1 MFQLNYQS
9 HKSVYEQIVDNIKE
23 QIMTGVLKEN
33 TQLPTVR
40 ELSQLLTINP
50 HTVQKA
56 FQTLDQEGYIYTI
69 ADKGT
74 FVSSRKYVKTDEEK
88 AKAIINTIVESY
100 KELIYMGM
108 SQDEI
113 HNKILEKMKGGSI
126 YGLIGPNGAG
136 KTTLIR
142 HLVGV
147 LKQDSGKI
155 FIESQPVYENIELK
169 RKIGYISDA
178 MYFIETNLERNAKVY
193 KDLYPSW
200 NQDRFEELYK
210 TFKLNPTK
218 KIQAFSKG
226 MRKQASFCLIMST
239 MPHYLILDEPIDGLD
254 PVARKLVWKYIIDD
268 VAQRN
273 LTVLIS
279 SHNLKELEG
288 IVDHVG
294 ILYKGKIMKEFDLEY
309 IQTHIHKIQV
319 SFGDEEVNLDALN
332 IAYQEERGSVKILII
347 EDSLSHIRKVIGE
360 KAPLIF
366 DILPLSL
373 EELFMY
379 EVGGEDDDIQKLIF

>member
-1 MFQLNYQS
+1 MIKVKDLYKVIDGEVVLDHLNM
-9 HKSVYEQIVDNIKE
+9 HV
-23 QIMTGVLKEN
+23 
-33 TQLPTVR
+33 
-40 ELSQLLTINP
+40 
-50 HTVQKA
+50 
-56 FQTLDQEGYIYTI
+56 
-69 ADKGT
+69 
-74 FVSSRKYVKTDEEK
+74 EE
-88 AKAIINTIVESY
+88 
-100 KELIYMGM
+100 
-108 SQDEI
+108 
-113 HNKILEKMKGGSI
+113 GSI

-200 NQDRFEELYK
+200 NQDRFKELYK

-226 MRKQASFCLIMST
+226 MRKQALFCLIMST
-239 MPHYLILDEPIDGLD
+239 MPEYLILDEPIDGLD

-319 SFGDEEVNLDALN
+319 SFGDREVNLDALN